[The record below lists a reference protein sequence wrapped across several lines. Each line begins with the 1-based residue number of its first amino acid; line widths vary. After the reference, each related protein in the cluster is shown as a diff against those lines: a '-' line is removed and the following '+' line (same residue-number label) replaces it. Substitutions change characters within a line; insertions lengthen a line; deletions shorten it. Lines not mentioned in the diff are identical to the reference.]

1 MTSSGR
7 EDKILL
13 ARFFYFFMKMFLN
26 SFDRRFS
33 DLHRRNCEIIVQI
46 PHEKI
51 YRSMV
56 ETNQHFASASC
67 GEYVLRSA
75 GKVEQTFGGI
85 TAKLWDDPFEW
96 TLPEELSTSAKILEY
111 LAQVEATRLKGFA
124 FFASDDDLRREIP
137 APETLRPIFDV
148 LLETV
153 AVAENFQGRARAAFQ
168 MFSGENPP
176 KL

>member
-1 MTSSGR
+1 
-7 EDKILL
+7 
-13 ARFFYFFMKMFLN
+13 MKMFLH

-33 DLHRRNCEIIVQI
+33 DLHRRSCEIIARI
-46 PHEKI
+46 SPEKI
-51 YRSMV
+51 YQPMRPN
-56 ETNQHFASASC
+56 NQPFASASC

-75 GKVEQTFGGI
+75 GKIEQTFGGI

-96 TLPEELSTSAKILEY
+96 TLPEELSTRAKILEY
-111 LAQVEATRLKGFA
+111 LAEVEETRLKGFA

-137 APETLRPIFDV
+137 APEKLRPIFDV

-153 AVAENFQGRARAAFQ
+153 AAAENFQGRARAAFQ